1 VANPSGN
8 FTTEIPMI
16 YSRYLQVRQI
26 TVSLPTTSD
35 FNHRLKVRV
44 TDLVRPIVVSYRLP
58 LLVWA
63 LTAAGLICAII
74 ALRPPG
80 GGNKDR
86 PAATS
91 G

>member
-1 VANPSGN
+1 MSA
-8 FTTEIPMI
+8 
-16 YSRYLQVRQI
+16 SRRGFLQARQNALA
-26 TVSLPTTSD
+26 LPTTSD
-35 FNHRLKVRV
+35 FNHRLNVRV
-44 TDLVRPIVVSYRLP
+44 ADLATPIVVSYRLP

-63 LTAAGLICAII
+63 LPAAGLMAGLLGALY